1 LKLPFN
7 FDGFKSPQYT
17 MVPDEIFD
25 RLLPYLSPSELKV
38 LLYLVRRTFGFKKD
52 SDTISLSQIC
62 NGIKTRTG
70 KVIDNGTGLS
80 RPAVI
85 KGLKVLEN
93 NNIIIAH
100 RSKNYKGEK
109 QTNTYSLNIIH
120 KVVKNFNYRSKTN
133 LTRVG
138 KKVNLQET
146 VLQETDNNVNVG
158 YQSPKKAQYQIDALV
173 SEMEE
178 VLQDKH
184 SNKFYKKIA
193 QRCPP
198 QMIYTALSQIQDMNN
213 RRQIKKSKA
222 ALFTGLIKKMAQEAH
237 LELNLKTK

>member
-1 LKLPFN
+1 MKLPFD
-7 FDGFKSPQYT
+7 FDGFESPHYT

-25 RLLPYLSPSELKV
+25 KLLPCLNPSELKV

-52 SDTISLSQIC
+52 KDSISLTQIS
-62 NGIKTRTG
+62 NGIRTRTG

-80 RPAVI
+80 RPAII
-85 KGLKVLEN
+85 KALKVLEE
-93 NNIIIAH
+93 NNIILAH
-100 RSKNYKGEK
+100 RSRNYKGEK
-109 QTNTYSLNIIH
+109 QTNTYSLNVIH
-120 KVVKNFNYRSKTN
+120 RVVKKFNYRSKEY
-133 LTRVG
+133 LPRVV
-138 KKVNLQET
+138 KKFNLQET
-146 VLQETDNNVNVG
+146 VIQETGNVNVS
-158 YQSPKKAQYQIDALV
+158 YQSPKEAQYQVDGLV
-173 SEMEE
+173 LEMEE

>member
-1 LKLPFN
+1 MKLPFD
-7 FDGFKSPQYT
+7 FDGFESPHYT

-25 RLLPYLSPSELKV
+25 KLLPCLNPSELKV

-52 SDTISLSQIC
+52 KDSISLTQIS
-62 NGIKTRTG
+62 NGIRTRTG
-70 KVIDNGTGLS
+70 KVIDTGTGLS
-80 RPAVI
+80 RPAII
-85 KGLKVLEN
+85 KALKVLEE
-93 NNIIIAH
+93 NNIILAH
-100 RSKNYKGEK
+100 RSRNYKGEK
-109 QTNTYSLNIIH
+109 QTNIYSLNVIH
-120 KVVKNFNYRSKTN
+120 RVVKKFNYGSKEY
-133 LTRVG
+133 LPRVV
-138 KKVNLQET
+138 KKFNLQET
-146 VLQETDNNVNVG
+146 VIQETNNVNVS
-158 YQSPKKAQYQIDALV
+158 YQSPKKAQYQVDGLV
-173 SEMEE
+173 LEMEE

-237 LELNLKTK
+237 LELNLKAK